1 MGSDNII
8 FKSERLSKD
17 VRKYVLISKD
27 TLFSTIDVFSIFV
40 ILFVFFQSYYRFHSV
55 DFSAKTLPTWIWL
68 VVFFLVCRVLW
79 RLYSIKQESVYVI
92 RDMGIQLNRRRFI
105 GFQSCRFIEKSKIS
119 AVVIN
124 EGITCGDII
133 FYLAILIRGQN
144 KMVLVFEVSVFMYC
158 SCKIFRQKF
167 ADVTSCRDFFLD

>member
-1 MGSDNII
+1 
-8 FKSERLSKD
+8 
-17 VRKYVLISKD
+17 
-27 TLFSTIDVFSIFV
+27 
-40 ILFVFFQSYYRFHSV
+40 
-55 DFSAKTLPTWIWL
+55 
-68 VVFFLVCRVLW
+68 VCRVLW

-144 KMVLVFEVSVFMYC
+144 KMVLVFERFLPRL
-158 SCKIFRQKF
+158 KILQEIYVGIRTILFDDELHEEVMNS
-167 ADVTSCRDFFLD
+167 AI